1 MNMSTYRS
9 SNPEVLC
16 KKAVLEVSQNSQK
29 NKCARVSF
37 LIKLQA
43 RGLQLYL
50 KRDWYGCFPVNF
62 AKFSRTS
69 FFIEYLWWMLLNI
82 FTVFFGTVY
91 LMFTFRIII
100 LLPCTESK
108 NFYQENKRKLCPSNS
123 VVSSNQ
129 KLLRLLL
136 AVSVWCC
143 VIYHI

>member
-1 MNMSTYRS
+1 MCQSLFFDKVAGARPAT
-9 SNPEVLC
+9 LF
-16 KKAVLEVSQNSQK
+16 KKRL
-29 NKCARVSF
+29 
-37 LIKLQA
+37 
-43 RGLQLYL
+43 
-50 KRDWYGCFPVNF
+50 WYGCFPVNF

-82 FTVFFGTVY
+82 FTVVFGTVY